1 MPQIYYVTT
10 RTKDEAKCIAKT
22 LLQKKYIAGANIF
35 PLESLY
41 WWKGE
46 ICEEEEFALV
56 MQSTQ
61 ENFAKIEEVV
71 KTLHSY
77 EIPCILSFAIEKG
90 SLDFLDWIRETTGNN
105 EEKRGIA

>member
-1 MPQIYYVTT
+1 MPQFYYVTT
-10 RTKDEAKCIAKT
+10 KTKDEAKHIAKA

-41 WWKGE
+41 WWQGE

-61 ENFAKIEEVV
+61 ENFAKIEEEV

-77 EIPCILSFAIEKG
+77 EIPCIVSFAVNKG
-90 SLDFLDWIRETTGNN
+90 SSDFLNWIKKNTRNTGK
-105 EEKRGIA
+105 EEG

>member
-1 MPQIYYVTT
+1 MHQFYYVTAG
-10 RTKDEAKCIAKT
+10 TKDEAKRIARS

-41 WWKGE
+41 WWQDK

-56 MQSTQ
+56 MQST
-61 ENFAKIEEVV
+61 EDNFAKIEEEV

-77 EIPCILSFAIEKG
+77 ETPCIVSFAIERG
-90 SLDFLDWIRETTGNN
+90 SSDFLNWIRETTKNN
-105 EEKRGIA
+105 EQKG